1 MTTSKV
7 ITSTLTIVSQL
18 NGRFVLHF
26 GFFKID
32 NEESY
37 YCYERTYAVKPT
49 LNLANKHIAEVNV
62 QYCISEDEWEA
73 NTGRIQNI

>member
-1 MTTSKV
+1 MTTSKT
-7 ITSTLTIVSQL
+7 ITSDLTIISQI
-18 NGRFVLHF
+18 GGKSVLHF

-49 LNLANKHIAEVNV
+49 LSLANKHISEVNV
-62 QYCISEDEWEA
+62 QYCISEEEWNA
-73 NTGRIQNI
+73 NTGRVQNA